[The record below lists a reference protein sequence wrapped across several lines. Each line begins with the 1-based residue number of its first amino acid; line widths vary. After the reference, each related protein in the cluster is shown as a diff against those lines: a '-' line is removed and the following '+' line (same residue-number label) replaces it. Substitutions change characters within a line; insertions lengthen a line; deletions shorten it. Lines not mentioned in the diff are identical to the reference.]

1 MAEMKLKK
9 RWPRYIRI
17 AGALLFLALS
27 VFAFS
32 GYGPACA
39 RIFHV
44 QFGPALMRC
53 LAAFSFGA
61 LASALVIALVSILF
75 GRFYCAVF
83 CPLGILQ
90 DAAGSL
96 SRRKG
101 KTVPNCAR
109 TRYAVAGLTYG
120 LLIGGWSAGFLLLDP
135 YSNFGRAF
143 GSFSAGALALP
154 VIVILLAIWKK
165 RLYCTTICP
174 VGALLGLLAKK
185 SVFRLAVRENCVKCG
200 LCVKNC
206 PSGCIDIDSGTLDN
220 ERCIRCLN
228 CVSLCPRGSIG
239 FVRTPLKREV
249 AFDASR
255 RAFLVRGGILLA
267 GAASGFALAR
277 AGIGKWTAWAAA
289 RVRIFP
295 PGAGDP
301 ARFAARCTAC
311 QLCTV
316 NCPAKIIVPAPGGD
330 GPVSLDLTRGACR
343 IGCTRCSGV
352 CPTGA
357 LLPLTPEEKRRT
369 KIGQAVFD
377 PEKCIGCGKCVEAC
391 PVKAVVPDDETG
403 ALKADPAKCIG
414 CGACRSICP
423 AEGKAIRIEGV
434 EKQILLNG

>member
-1 MAEMKLKK
+1 MKK

-32 GYGPACA
+32 GYGPRCA

-44 QFGPALMRC
+44 QFGPALMRS
-53 LAAFSFGA
+53 LAAFSCGA
-61 LASALVIALVSILF
+61 LASALGIALVTFLF

-96 SRRKG
+96 FRRKG
-101 KTVPNCAR
+101 KTAPNHAR

-165 RLYCTTICP
+165 RLFCTTICP

-185 SVFRLAVRENCVKCG
+185 SVFRLTVREDCVKCG
-200 LCVKNC
+200 QCVKNC

-220 ERCIRCLN
+220 ERCIRCMN

-239 FVRTPLKREV
+239 FVRSPLQSEPP
-249 AFDASR
+249 FDASR
-255 RAFLVRGGILLA
+255 RAFLVRGGILLT
-267 GAASGFALAR
+267 GAALGFLLGKAGSSAR
-277 AGIGKWTAWAAA
+277 RRSLKIH
-289 RVRIFP
+289 P
-295 PGAGDP
+295 PGAGDLD
-301 ARFAARCTAC
+301 RFASRCTAC

-316 NCPAKIIVPAPGGD
+316 NCPEKIIVPSPGGD

-357 LLPLTPEEKRRT
+357 LLPLTPEKKRRT
-369 KIGQAVFD
+369 KIGQAIFYPSACV
-377 PEKCIGCGKCVEAC
+377 GCGACVEAC
-391 PVKAVVPDDETG
+391 PVQAIKPDDETG
-403 ALKADPAKCIG
+403 ALNADPAKCIG
-414 CGACRSICP
+414 CGACRKVCP
-423 AEGKAIRIEGV
+423 VEGKAIWIQGV

>member
-32 GYGPACA
+32 GYGPSCA
-39 RIFHV
+39 RIFHA
-44 QFGPALMRC
+44 QFGPSLMRN
-53 LAAFSFGA
+53 LAAFSCGA
-61 LASALVIALVSILF
+61 LVTALVIALVTFLF

-83 CPLGILQ
+83 CPLGLLQ
-90 DAAGSL
+90 DAAGFL

-101 KTVPNCAR
+101 KTVSNFIR

-120 LLIGGWSAGFLLLDP
+120 LLIGGWTLGFLLLDP
-135 YSNFGRAF
+135 YSNFGRMF
-143 GSFSAGALALP
+143 GSFSEGALALP
-154 VIVILLAIWKK
+154 LIVILLAIWKK
-165 RLYCTTICP
+165 RLFCTTFCP

-185 SVFRLAVRENCVKCG
+185 GVFRLAVRENCVKCG
-200 LCVKNC
+200 QCVKDC

-220 ERCIRCLN
+220 ERCVRCMN
-228 CVSLCPRGSIG
+228 CVSLCPRESIG
-239 FVRTPLKREV
+239 FVRSPLQSDPP
-249 AFDASR
+249 FDASR
-255 RAFLVRGGILLA
+255 RAFLVRGGILLT
-267 GAASGFALAR
+267 GAAVGFLLGKAGSSAR
-277 AGIGKWTAWAAA
+277 RRSLKIH
-289 RVRIFP
+289 P
-295 PGAGDP
+295 PGAGDLN
-301 ARFAARCTAC
+301 RFASRCTAC

-316 NCPAKIIVPAPGGD
+316 NCPEKIIVPSPGGD

-357 LLPLTPEEKRRT
+357 LLPLTPEKKRRT
-369 KIGQAVFD
+369 KIGQAIFD
-377 PEKCIGCGKCVEAC
+377 SAKCIGCGACVEAC
-391 PVKAVVPDDETG
+391 PVKAIKPNDETG

-414 CGACRSICP
+414 CGACRKACP
-423 AEGKAIRIEGV
+423 VEGKAIWIEGV